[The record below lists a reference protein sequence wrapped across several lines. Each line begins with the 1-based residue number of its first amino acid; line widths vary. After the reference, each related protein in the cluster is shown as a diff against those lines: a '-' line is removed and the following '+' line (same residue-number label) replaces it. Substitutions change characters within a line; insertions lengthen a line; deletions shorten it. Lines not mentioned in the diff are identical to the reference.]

1 LLPRHAVSCA
11 SYARAAGAKA
21 ARQHALAGGRH
32 QTYYRTVELRCRTVK
47 KLWIQDLTPAMRG
60 HLRQGVDDEAGMVQ
74 AAAGHRFIENM
85 CDNERDLDKIQTANP
100 EAR

>member
-1 LLPRHAVSCA
+1 
-11 SYARAAGAKA
+11 
-21 ARQHALAGGRH
+21 
-32 QTYYRTVELRCRTVK
+32 
-47 KLWIQDLTPAMRG
+47 MRG